1 MSDRRRRPC
10 FVTCAPG
17 IEPVLHAEM
26 KALRLARVERQVGGV
41 YFEGTREDVL
51 RANLELRTA
60 VRVLERITRFEAR
73 DADEL
78 HAGALRV
85 DWREYLREGATL
97 RVDAHTGESSALD
110 HSLFV
115 EQRVKD
121 AVCDRLRGA
130 GRARP
135 DVDKDDPD
143 VRLVAHLFRDRCTLL
158 LDTSGE
164 SLHRRGWR
172 RHQGRAPLAET
183 LAAALV
189 LRSGWDRRAPVVDP
203 FCGSG
208 TLLVEAA
215 LLADDAA
222 PGLARERFGLDS
234 VPGYDPRVLERLRA
248 AARAR
253 VRPARKLQLVGG
265 DRSAERV
272 AEARENLAAA
282 GLEGRA
288 RLEVADAAELEL
300 RPGWNGLVL
309 TNPPYG
315 ERVGEEGDLRPLY
328 RALGARLRE
337 QGEGYS
343 LALFSGNPA
352 LERELGIRLDEQV
365 ELRNGGLECRLL
377 LARLGAPA

>member
-1 MSDRRRRPC
+1 VSDRRRRPC

-222 PGLARERFGLDS
+222 PGLARERFGLDA

-265 DRSAERV
+265 DR
-272 AEARENLAAA
+272 
-282 GLEGRA
+282 
-288 RLEVADAAELEL
+288 
-300 RPGWNGLVL
+300 
-309 TNPPYG
+309 
-315 ERVGEEGDLRPLY
+315 
-328 RALGARLRE
+328 
-337 QGEGYS
+337 
-343 LALFSGNPA
+343 
-352 LERELGIRLDEQV
+352 
-365 ELRNGGLECRLL
+365 
-377 LARLGAPA
+377 

>member
-1 MSDRRRRPC
+1 MRDRRKRPC

-17 IEPVLHAEM
+17 IEPVLHGELRG
-26 KALRLARVERQVGGV
+26 LRLGRIERQVGGV

-60 VRVLERITRFEAR
+60 VRVLERISRFEAR

-78 HAGALRV
+78 HAGASRV
-85 DWREYLREGATL
+85 DWREYLVEGATL

-121 AVCDRLRGA
+121 AVCDQLRSV

-143 VRLVAHLFRDRCTLL
+143 IRLVAHLHRDRCTLL

-172 RHQGRAPLAET
+172 RHQGRAPLAEN

-189 LRSGWDRRAPVVDP
+189 LHSGWDRRSPVVDP

-215 LLADDAA
+215 LLADGVA
-222 PGLARERFGLDS
+222 PGLFRERFGLERL
-234 VPGYDPRVLERLRA
+234 PGYDPRPLERLRA
-248 AARAR
+248 EARSR
-253 VRPARKLQLVGG
+253 SRPLPKLQLVGS
-265 DRSAERV
+265 DRAADRV
-272 AEARENLAAA
+272 AEAEENLAAA
-282 GLEGRA
+282 GLAGRA
-288 RLEVADAAELEL
+288 RLEVRDASEL
-300 RPGWNGLVL
+300 RLKRGWNGLLL

-328 RALGARLRE
+328 RALGERLR
-337 QGEGYS
+337 QDGEGYGV
-343 LALFSGNPA
+343 ALFSGNRS
-352 LERELGIRLDEQV
+352 LERELGLELDGEV
-365 ELRNGGLECRLL
+365 ELLNGGLECRLL
-377 LARLGAPA
+377 LARL

>member
-1 MSDRRRRPC
+1 VRDRRRRPC

-17 IEPVLHAEM
+17 IEPLLHAEL

-41 YFEGTREDVL
+41 YFEGTRRDAL

-78 HAGALRV
+78 HEGALRV
-85 DWREYLREGATL
+85 DWTEYLREGGSL

-121 AVCDRLRGA
+121 AVCDQLRGV
-130 GRARP
+130 GRSRP
-135 DVDKDDPD
+135 DVDKEDPD
-143 VRLVAHLFRDRCTLL
+143 LRIVVHLHRDRCTLL

-172 RHQGRAPLAET
+172 RHQGRAPLAEN

-189 LRSGWDRRAPVVDP
+189 LLSGWDRRAPVVDP

-215 LLADDAA
+215 LLADGVA
-222 PGLARERFGLDS
+222 PGLFRERFALEA
-234 VPGYDPRVLERLRA
+234 VPGFEPAVLERLRA
-248 AARAR
+248 EARAR
-253 VRPARKLQLVGG
+253 IRPAGKLQLVGSEL
-265 DRSAERV
+265 SAERV
-272 AEARENLAAA
+272 AEAGENLAAA
-282 GLEGRA
+282 GLAERA

-300 RPGWNGLVL
+300 RAGWNGLVL

-337 QGEGYS
+337 RGAGYS

-352 LERELGIRLDEQV
+352 LERELGIPFHEEV